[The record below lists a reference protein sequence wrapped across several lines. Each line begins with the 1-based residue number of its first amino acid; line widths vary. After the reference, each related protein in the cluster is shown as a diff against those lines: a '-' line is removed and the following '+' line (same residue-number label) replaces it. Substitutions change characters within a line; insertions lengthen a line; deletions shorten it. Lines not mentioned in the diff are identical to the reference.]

1 MSVAEKIT
9 AIRKQRK
16 LSQEQ
21 LAIKCGVS
29 QSAISL
35 IEREERIPTVET
47 LALIAKGLRVSV
59 SDLLPEKA
67 TEKPAVD
74 LSGLDDELID
84 LLASLPEKD
93 VQRVKDFVSGLK
105 ASRKE

>member
-1 MSVAEKIT
+1 MSVAEN
-9 AIRKQRK
+9 IRSIREQRK
-16 LSQEQ
+16 LSQVQ
-21 LAIKCGVS
+21 LAMRCGVS
-29 QSAISL
+29 QSAISS
-35 IEREERIPTVET
+35 IEKGKNIPSVET
-47 LALIAKGLRVSV
+47 LVLIAKGLRVSV